1 MFARRVLTVF
11 AITFAGTYAQQS
23 ARTPSSPAPKYEGL
37 STLASKLLGYAESA
51 DCFKGNCKLLVSNF
65 VLTDGHGC
73 AYGRQLAD
81 ELSTEL
87 TKQEPKIKLIDRS
100 ALQLYLEKERIP
112 SEQSK
117 NSVNRAIG
125 MDLGATTVLVGTIK
139 RLDDNM
145 VELSARM
152 LSVSDKDHFEN
163 SADVDLFAPS
173 SSVDLS
179 PSEPYAPLAPFPAQT
194 DKVEIIYHIAPDN
207 GVSLPRCT
215 FMPNPPMSETSRKV
229 GINAGILVEGVVSLN
244 GKVEDLRVIR
254 GLPGGLNE
262 NTLETLKT
270 WRCEPGEKDGKPV
283 LVVVPFE
290 VNFRAF

>member
-1 MFARRVLTVF
+1 MLVRRVLTVF
-11 AITFAGTYAQQS
+11 AITLVGAYAQQS
-23 ARTPSSPAPKYEGL
+23 AQKPSPPAPKYEGL
-37 STLASKLLGYAESA
+37 SALASKLLGYAESA
-51 DCFKGNCKLLVSNF
+51 DCFKGNCKLLVTNF
-65 VLTDGHGC
+65 VLQDGHGC

-81 ELSTEL
+81 QLSTEL
-87 TKQEPKIKLIDRS
+87 AKQEPKIQLVDRS

-125 MDLGATTVLVGTIK
+125 IDLGATTVLVGTIK

-152 LSVSDKDHFEN
+152 LSVSDKDHFES

-179 PSEPYAPLAPFPAQT
+179 PSEPYALLPPFPTQT
-194 DKVEIIYHIAPDN
+194 DRGEIIYDIAP
-207 GVSLPRCT
+207 GRVVSLPRCM

-229 GINAGILVEGVVSLN
+229 GINAGILVEGIVSLN
-244 GKVEDLRVIR
+244 GKIEDLRVIR

-270 WRCEPGEKDGKPV
+270 WRCVPGEKDGKPV
-283 LVVVPFE
+283 PIVVPFE
-290 VNFRAF
+290 VNFRTF